1 MDATNLFGLPSGIG
15 PTGTPIASRF
25 SIVFMNALVEE
36 YPANALDANKSGR
49 GISPPTCSIFALEAF
64 TAKLS
69 NLNSSSR
76 HDLHSLKFRIELRV
90 PPIKAIIAKIVFVIL
105 FLFSETISEFIN
117 LVNFIISSVKYLN
130 TLLTSCAKSLEIN
143 SM

>member
-49 GISPPTCSIFALEAF
+49 GISPPTCCIFAFEAF
-64 TAKLS
+64 TAKFS

-90 PPIKAIIAKIVFVIL
+90 PPIKAIIAKIVFYYIMD
-105 FLFSETISEFIN
+105 
-117 LVNFIISSVKYLN
+117 LVDKGMRYFTAKKDYKLPVEKILN
-130 TLLTSCAKSLEIN
+130 TF
-143 SM
+143 